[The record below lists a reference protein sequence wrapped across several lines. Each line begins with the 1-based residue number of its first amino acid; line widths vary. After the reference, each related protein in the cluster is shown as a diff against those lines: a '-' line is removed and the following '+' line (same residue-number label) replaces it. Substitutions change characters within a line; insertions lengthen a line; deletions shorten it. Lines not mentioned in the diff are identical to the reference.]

1 MPRFELHTPQPCL
14 CAYNQPAA
22 LMVKN
27 PIDII
32 SLQVEE
38 RSSIGISDETIDK
51 TNQSN
56 KRTIIAIRNQKVYF
70 HFYK

>member
-1 MPRFELHTPQPCL
+1 
-14 CAYNQPAA
+14 
-22 LMVKN
+22 MVKN

-56 KRTIIAIRNQKVYF
+56 KRTIIAMRNQKVYF
-70 HFYK
+70 HFYKWHIKSMPLMSQRS

>member
-1 MPRFELHTPQPCL
+1 MPLFELHTPQPCL

-32 SLQVEE
+32 SLQVEA
-38 RSSIGISDETIDK
+38 RNSIDLSDETIDRI
-51 TNQSN
+51 NQSN
-56 KRTIIAIRNQKVYF
+56 KRS
-70 HFYK
+70 

>member
-1 MPRFELHTPQPCL
+1 MPLFELHPPQPCL

-32 SLQVEE
+32 SLQVEA
-38 RSSIGISDETIDK
+38 RNSIDLSDETIDRI
-51 TNQSN
+51 NQSN
-56 KRTIIAIRNQKVYF
+56 KRS
-70 HFYK
+70 